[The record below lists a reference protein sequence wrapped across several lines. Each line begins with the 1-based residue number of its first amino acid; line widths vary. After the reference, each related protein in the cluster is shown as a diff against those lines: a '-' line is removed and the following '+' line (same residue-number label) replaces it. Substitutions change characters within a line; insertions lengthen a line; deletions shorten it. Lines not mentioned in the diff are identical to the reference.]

1 MANIYNNLK
10 NFQVTEYHF
19 TRGGRYIAKVN
30 AYDHEMYAD
39 TAEAMGIPMVA
50 MGNID
55 NGNFK
60 VFPYDELMIYRN
72 CEHTYKADRKGILE
86 ISASVKVRD
95 LKETERLWLM
105 GYSYFNGVNVLL
117 SSGYIKFSFV
127 LKKTDKRNLS
137 RFSQHFDIMFE
148 NISAEITAIEYS
160 ADGVADKTEIDKSQV
175 VETMQVYTGKQKTP
189 KCYKVARG

>member
-10 NFQVTEYHF
+10 NFEVTEYHF
-19 TRGGRYIAKVN
+19 TRSGRYIAKVN
-30 AYDHEMYAD
+30 AYDYEIYAD
-39 TAEAMGIPMVA
+39 VAESLDIPMVA

-60 VFPYDELMIYRN
+60 VFPYDEAMIYRN
-72 CEHTYKADRKGILE
+72 CEHTYKADRKAILE

-95 LKETERLWLM
+95 LTESQRFWLM

-148 NISAEITAIEYS
+148 NIKADITAKEYS
-160 ADGVADKTEIDKSQV
+160 ADGVADKTEIKKIQV
-175 VETMQVYTGKQKTP
+175 F
-189 KCYKVARG
+189 